1 MTTSILPRLCRDSK
15 PGRTRFP
22 RNHAST
28 TTTLTTRKRT
38 ATTTNLPRAIFT
50 NHIQYSYD
58 HSHDEQ
64 YQAWLND
71 LVTVVESNTW
81 SAVPALLRFPR
92 AEPEIVLAFAAS
104 SGQAKLVE
112 TILRTCDDCVDL
124 RSEGSPAAG
133 AAVAAASRG
142 HSRVLS
148 TLLDAGLSADAVD
161 EHDTS
166 LLLAAV
172 GAADVLPVE
181 SARCVATLLEA
192 GADANA
198 SMSRKGWKPIM
209 AAAKSGDPDVMVMRM
224 LLDAGADH
232 EARYPNGKTPLYCAA
247 EWGRLG
253 AVRVLLDA
261 GARPEVPADRL
272 MTDWSRTEADMRR
285 GVLPAEVAARNGH
298 MAVARM
304 LSEATAATAKA
315 REAEGVAVRFA
326 SCQLPA
332 SEASSRRDNVAFLST
347 ATATGKE
354 VAVVGVPPEGGEE
367 VEAGPPPR
375 SADTGT
381 NFEGEDSW

>member
-1 MTTSILPRLCRDSK
+1 M
-15 PGRTRFP
+15 
-22 RNHAST
+22 
-28 TTTLTTRKRT
+28 
-38 ATTTNLPRAIFT
+38 PRAIFT

-81 SAVPALLRFPR
+81 SAIPALLRFPR
-92 AEPEIVLAFAAS
+92 AEPEIVLTFAAGA
-104 SGQAKLVE
+104 GQAKLVD
-112 TILRTCDDCVDL
+112 TILRTCADSVDL
-124 RSEGSPAAG
+124 DSSEGSAAAG
-133 AAVAAASRG
+133 AGVAAASHG
-142 HSRVLS
+142 HPRVLS
-148 TLLDAGLSADAVD
+148 TLLDAGLSTDAVD
-161 EHDTS
+161 EHGTS

-172 GAADVLPVE
+172 GAADVLPDE
-181 SARCVATLLEA
+181 SAQCVAMLLEA

-198 SMSRKGWKPIM
+198 STSRKGWKPIM
-209 AAAKSGDPDVMVMRM
+209 AAAKSGDPDVMRM

-261 GARPEVPADRL
+261 GARPEVAADRL
-272 MTDWSRTEADMRR
+272 MTDWSKTEADMRR

-298 MAVARM
+298 MTVARM
-304 LSEATAATAKA
+304 LSEATAAIAKA

-332 SEASSRRDNVAFLST
+332 APPPASPRCQTFSDADTAAAGST
-347 ATATGKE
+347 AMGTGVTA
-354 VAVVGVPPEGGEE
+354 VGVLRAGEGGPR
-367 VEAGPPPR
+367 VTGSTAGTVIKG
-375 SADTGT
+375 D
-381 NFEGEDSW
+381 DSW